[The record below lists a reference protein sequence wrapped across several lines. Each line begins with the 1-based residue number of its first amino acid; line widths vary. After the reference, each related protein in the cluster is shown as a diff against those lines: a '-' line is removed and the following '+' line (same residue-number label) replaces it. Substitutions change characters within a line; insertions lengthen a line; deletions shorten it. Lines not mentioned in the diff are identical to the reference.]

1 MSTFPSTTA
10 PIIIENIN
18 IRQDTQGRFCLNDLH
33 KAAGGE
39 IRHRPA
45 KWLQNKQVQE
55 LIDEI
60 SNDVITSHQRNQA
73 LEPIVT
79 RNGSLENGGGTF
91 AVRHLVYAYTSW
103 ISPKFHLKVYDIF
116 DAYVTGQI
124 KTSIPTLPNF
134 SNPAEAARAWAD
146 EYDKRLVAEQKVEYL
161 QPKAAFVDNY
171 VEANG
176 TLGLREAAKA
186 LNIKPNYFTQKLRD
200 DHILYYN
207 VKKQNVAAQD
217 YLDRGYFTVKTA
229 LHGANKK
236 HLCYV

>member
-33 KAAGGE
+33 KAAGGLE
-39 IRHRPA
+39 KDKPKR
-45 KWLQNKQVQE
+45 WLRSQQAQE
-55 LIDEI
+55 LARKIGEDQKWP
-60 SNDVITSHQRNQA
+60 SVNTQPLKVIRGGPNQ
-73 LEPIVT
+73 
-79 RNGSLENGGGTF
+79 GTY
-91 AVRHLVYAYTSW
+91 VCEDLVYHYAMW
-103 ISPKFHLKVYDIF
+103 I
-116 DAYVTGQI
+116 DADFSLLVIRTFKAVAKGQI
-124 KTSIPTLPNF
+124 KTSTPALPNF